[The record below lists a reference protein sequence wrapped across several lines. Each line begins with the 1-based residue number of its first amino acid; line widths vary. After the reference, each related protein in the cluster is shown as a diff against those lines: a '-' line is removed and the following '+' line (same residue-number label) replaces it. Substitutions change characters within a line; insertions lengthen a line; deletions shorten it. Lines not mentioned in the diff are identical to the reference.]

1 MPAHAPPPR
10 TTTVSFQGE
19 IAALIRQVTAE
30 ERRPLTWTIEDL
42 VIDGLVAQKR
52 LARPDA
58 ERIRSQR
65 GRHAMKTIVS
75 IAEKGEVGKTTIA
88 CVVAAGLARQGQ
100 RVLMVGPSMS
110 RSPPPRSSSARC
122 PPPRAR
128 RPCCWASSP
137 SRSAAT
143 SGCMC
148 SRAARRSMAS
158 RCAPARARRCARA
171 LQAYRGRFDCVVVDV
186 APVMQHLH
194 QLALEAAD
202 LALVVTDAQSTESIT
217 GLGKVMRE
225 IQVASERGR
234 HSPGTT
240 IPVINKVN
248 RRLALDTQL
257 ANSVRQ
263 KYGGQYTVIEVAAT
277 TVLPRAIARKR
288 PEAALTEDSAARE
301 PLGQLL
307 KAAAAAAAGALHV

>member
-1 MPAHAPPPR
+1 MR
-10 TTTVSFQGE
+10 
-19 IAALIRQVTAE
+19 
-30 ERRPLTWTIEDL
+30 
-42 VIDGLVAQKR
+42 
-52 LARPDA
+52 
-58 ERIRSQR
+58 
-65 GRHAMKTIVS
+65 TIVS
-75 IAEKGEVGKTTIA
+75 IAEKGGVGKTTIA
-88 CVVAAGLARQGQ
+88 CVIAAGLARQGQ
-100 RVLMVGPSMS
+100 RVLVVGLDVQVSSAAVFLGAVPSS
-110 RSPPPRSSSARC
+110 SSSAALLLGQQPEPQIGHLGVQVLSGGPALDGSEVRAC
-122 PPPRAR
+122 PRDELRA
-128 RPCCWASSP
+128 
-137 SRSAAT
+137 
-143 SGCMC
+143 
-148 SRAARRSMAS
+148 
-158 RCAPARARRCARA
+158 A
-171 LQAYRGRFDCVVVDV
+171 LQAFRSRFDVVVVDV

-234 HSPGTT
+234 HSPALT

-263 KYGGQYTVIEVAAT
+263 KYGGQFTVIEVPAT

-288 PEAALTEDSAARE
+288 PEAALTEDSPARE

-307 KAAAAAAAGALHV
+307 RAAAAAIPAAGALHV